1 MTVIIAW
8 IVGIAITLP
17 VNIASLVAGYI
28 IIMEGF
34 SIMENLDQA
43 GVSIP
48 FVKRLLKKAKEA
60 VEAEDGEV
68 NHV

>member
-1 MTVIIAW
+1 
-8 IVGIAITLP
+8 
-17 VNIASLVAGYI
+17 
-28 IIMEGF
+28 MEGF